1 MLRKKKRYFKLLEL
15 QEQGIKMLLMLMW
28 LEYLLTPK
36 RQELVLERFTSSG
49 SIPSTYISMVMEL
62 APSKQKGAPKQVI
75 NLLFPKRLDVSSTL
89 SHNIQKEY
97 RDVVERRVFTV
108 LDNGSYSQLADE
120 EART

>member
-1 MLRKKKRYFKLLEL
+1 
-15 QEQGIKMLLMLMW
+15 MLLMLMW

-75 NLLFPKRLDVSSTL
+75 NLLFPKRLDTL